1 MLPPERFRELC
12 GRFATGVAIV
22 TARDAQGNPVGMTAS
37 SFSSTSLVP
46 PLISIAVDRAATAH
60 PALLVAPSFVVN
72 ILAEGQEALSRRF
85 ASGLADRFDGVGWHS
100 GDGGEVLLDGAMAH
114 ISCRRWGVVGAG
126 DHTVFF
132 GEVTGG
138 TVTEQ
143 HRPLLH
149 YRGGY
154 TDLGE
159 R

>member
-22 TARDAQGNPVGMTAS
+22 TARDAAGNPVGMTAS
-37 SFSSTSLVP
+37 SFASTSLAP

-60 PALLVAPSFVVN
+60 PALMAAPHFVVN
-72 ILAEGQEALSRRF
+72 ILADGQEVLSRRF

-100 GDGGEVLLDGAMAH
+100 GDNGEVLLDGALAH
-114 ISCRRWGVVGAG
+114 LSCEKRSVVGAG

-132 GEVTGG
+132 AEVTGG
-138 TVTEQ
+138 TITEQ